1 MIRHNRR
8 ALLRGVALAGVAALT
23 LTGCGSNDPGSGS
36 GAGTAGTVSAQDI
49 EAALQAGGTIKV
61 WSWEVTL
68 KQVVENFEKKY
79 PKVNVELV
87 NAGTS
92 NEQYTALQNAI
103 AAGSGVPDVAHI
115 EYFALPQFALAK
127 SLTDLTP
134 YGAKGLQNSYT
145 PGPWSSVN
153 TNGAV
158 FGLPMDSG
166 PMALFYNKEV
176 FDKHGIAVPATWEQ
190 YVAAARKLHQ
200 ADPKAYITADTGDAG
215 FTTSMIWQ
223 AGGKP
228 YQVNGTDVTLNFAD
242 EGAQRYASTWQT
254 LISEKLVA
262 QVSPWTDEW
271 FKGLGDGTIASLTTG
286 AWMPANLE
294 SGAPAGKGK
303 WRVAPMP
310 QWQAGGTATAENGG
324 SSLAIPAASTNKN
337 LAYGFLQYANAGE
350 GVQTR
355 VDNGA
360 FPATTAQ
367 LSSATF
373 LGVEFPYF
381 GGQKANEIFAKSAQS
396 VVPGWSYL
404 PFQVYANSIFND
416 TAGKAY
422 VSATPLQAGL
432 QSWQDAS
439 AKYGKEQ
446 GFTVKP

>member
-1 MIRHNRR
+1 
-8 ALLRGVALAGVAALT
+8 
-23 LTGCGSNDPGSGS
+23 
-36 GAGTAGTVSAQDI
+36 
-49 EAALQAGGTIKV
+49 
-61 WSWEVTL
+61 
-68 KQVVENFEKKY
+68 
-79 PKVNVELV
+79 
-87 NAGTS
+87 
-92 NEQYTALQNAI
+92 
-103 AAGSGVPDVAHI
+103 
-115 EYFALPQFALAK
+115 
-127 SLTDLTP
+127 
-134 YGAKGLQNSYT
+134 
-145 PGPWSSVN
+145 
-153 TNGAV
+153 
-158 FGLPMDSG
+158 MDSG

-262 QVSPWTDEW
+262 PVSPWTDEW